1 MKIVPFLLATSLIWG
16 AQQRF
21 DESFDAAWIQSFA
34 VTNNLCSEK
43 SEHASLSIFEN
54 PTFGKVLAID
64 GIIQTTEKD
73 EAIYHEM
80 LVHTPL
86 LSHGKVKS
94 VLIIGGGDGGT
105 LREVLRH
112 NGVKKVVLVEV
123 DSRVIDLCKQHMP
136 SLSKGAFEDP
146 RTTLVVNNAFDYL
159 KETKETFDAIL
170 CDSTDPTGAAAS
182 LFSSEFYKLSRDHLS
197 SDGIFVSQ
205 NGIPFLQPKE
215 IHKTHMAQK
224 ELFRFATLYIASVP
238 SYTGGLMT
246 FSWASN
252 KKHMVSEKQLA
263 TRLQQIQGKM
273 VYYTPAVHRA
283 AFSLPQYILDLL
295 EKDAFTATKVEPAS
309 ETLALANE
317 DQKSQGDSH
326 HHKVDVLRDP
336 SLDPLEEDLD

>member
-34 VTNNLCSEK
+34 VTKTLCSEK
-43 SEHASLSIFEN
+43 SPPANLSIFEN

-64 GIIQTTEKD
+64 GVIQTTEKD

-112 NGVKKVVLVEV
+112 SSVKKAILVEI
-123 DSRVIDLCKQHMP
+123 DARVIDLCKQYLP
-136 SLSKGAFEDP
+136 SLSQGAFEDP
-146 RTTLVVNNAFDYL
+146 RATLVVSNAFDYL
-159 KETKETFDAIL
+159 KQTKETFDVIL
-170 CDSTDPTGAAAS
+170 CDSTDPTGAATS
-182 LFSSEFYKLSRDHLS
+182 LFSREFYKLCKDHLS

-205 NGIPFLQPKE
+205 NGIPFLQPRE
-215 IHKTHMAQK
+215 IHKAHMTQK
-224 ELFRFATLYIASVP
+224 ELFRFATLYTASVP

-252 KKHMVSEKQLA
+252 KKHMVSEKQLS
-263 TRLQQIQGKM
+263 TRMQQLPGKM

-295 EKDAFTATKVEPAS
+295 EKDAFAATKVEPSS
-309 ETLALANE
+309 ETLVLGQE
-317 DQKSQGDSH
+317 TTETLH
-326 HHKVDVLRDP
+326 THKVDVLRDP
-336 SLDPLEEDLD
+336 SLDPLDEDLD